1 MLEELKKR
9 LKITWNDEDDNF
21 KRSLEAGKEYLE
33 HIAGTTL
40 DFEGSSFNMALLFEY
55 CRYDYNN
62 AIEYFEMNFQRQL
75 TQLQIQSVVQE
86 NDK

>member
-9 LKITWNDEDDNF
+9 LKITWNDEDLEIS
-21 KRSLEAGKEYLE
+21 RSINAGKEYLE
-33 HIAGTTL
+33 NIAGTTL

-86 NDK
+86 DDK